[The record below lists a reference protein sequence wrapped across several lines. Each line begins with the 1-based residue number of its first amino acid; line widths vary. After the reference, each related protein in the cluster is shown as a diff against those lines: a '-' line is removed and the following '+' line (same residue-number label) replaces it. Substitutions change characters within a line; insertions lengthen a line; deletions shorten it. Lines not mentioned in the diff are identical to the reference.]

1 MLLFWSHLTL
11 KAGCCTWR
19 GTCCQDPPC
28 AALPARCPAPQGSH
42 CSRWSCTRKRK
53 AAHGPKC
60 DQCIINYTSVCFLS
74 STNHLCVNVVLDCS
88 SGRHWVGPAC
98 PGPYWSQGE
107 GLSAVCSR
115 ERAARALG
123 HGDVTTVQVKF
134 LSYPLNWPH
143 VAFFILHISLTV
155 FLSWLSSVF
164 CLSSKGWNALNKSIL
179 MLLEGLLAGLQ

>member
-60 DQCIINYTSVCFLS
+60 DQCIINYTFVCFLS
-74 STNHLCVNVVLDCS
+74 STSHLCLCQCCS
-88 SGRHWVGPAC
+88 WLLVR
-98 PGPYWSQGE
+98 Q
-107 GLSAVCSR
+107 
-115 ERAARALG
+115 ALG
-123 HGDVTTVQVKF
+123 WSCVSWAILVSGGRVECCLLTGKSCEGIGSWGCNNCTSKVPLIPSELATCCFLHLAHLPYCFPFMAFECF
-134 LSYPLNWPH
+134 LSL
-143 VAFFILHISLTV
+143 FQR
-155 FLSWLSSVF
+155 
-164 CLSSKGWNALNKSIL
+164 
-179 MLLEGLLAGLQ
+179 LECFK